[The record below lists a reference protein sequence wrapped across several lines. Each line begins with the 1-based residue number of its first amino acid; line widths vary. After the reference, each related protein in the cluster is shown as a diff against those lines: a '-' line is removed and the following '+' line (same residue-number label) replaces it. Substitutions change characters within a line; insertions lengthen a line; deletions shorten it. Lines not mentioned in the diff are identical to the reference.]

1 MDKKR
6 FFYCLYVGSKR
17 KEITTVYY
25 IEFLRDFDMDMVGYK
40 IYDSKFEK
48 LICKNFARM
57 LKFDSDKVQD
67 SLEFILNKEEHF
79 DTQHLVDYTEISKE
93 IFEYLKSN

>member
-17 KEITTVYY
+17 KEITIVYY

-40 IYDSKFEK
+40 IYDLNFN
-48 LICKNFARM
+48 LICKDFAKM

-67 SLEFILNKEEHF
+67 SLEFILNREEYF
-79 DTQHLVDYTEISKE
+79 DTNYLIDYTEISQE

>member
-1 MDKKR
+1 
-6 FFYCLYVGSKR
+6 
-17 KEITTVYY
+17 
-25 IEFLRDFDMDMVGYK
+25 MDMVCYK

-79 DTQHLVDYTEISKE
+79 DTQYLVDYTEISKE

>member
-17 KEITTVYY
+17 KETTTVYY

-40 IYDSKFEK
+40 IYDSNFEN
-48 LICKNFARM
+48 LICKDFARM

-67 SLEFILNKEEHF
+67 SLEFILNREEHF